1 MDNLPI
7 GPLLAVLAL
16 LILWS
21 GLFTAI
27 EAAQQHL
34 LTQRTASRS
43 GDKPVAKL
51 NFPLNSLIFCN
62 TLCRALVVVISTLL
76 AIFGWA
82 EKGPWLACL
91 SATAALLVFADY
103 LPRTLASRY
112 PDTILALGNTLLGV
126 PLKIIYPAAWLLGGI
141 SQLLLKPFARKVKV
155 VQQSEDEPPAPQ
167 NDGTDHEHPA
177 CRPHALSGIHAL
189 DNITVNDILVPRS
202 EVDGINLDDSIEE
215 IIEQLRANKR
225 TRLPVFHS
233 DINQVEAVLNTRQIR
248 HLLPDA
254 SLTKDALLAA
264 CHEPYFVPESTPLQL
279 QLLNFHKQQRRLGM
293 VVDEYGEVEGI
304 VTLEDILEE
313 IVGEF
318 ESQHSLDNPHIHP
331 QADGRLVI
339 EGAASIRELNKS
351 LGWHLPSDG
360 PKTLNGLVTEALET
374 IPDSAVCLKIGRYRL
389 EILETEDNRVSRVL
403 IWHVAAGEA
412 TSLRSMA
419 KPL

>member
-1 MDNLPI
+1 MDDLPI
-7 GPLLAVLAL
+7 GPMLAVVAL

-34 LTQRTASRS
+34 LAQRTASRS
-43 GDKPVAKL
+43 SDKPVAKL
-51 NFPLNSLIFCN
+51 SFPLSSLILCN

-76 AIFGWA
+76 AIFTWA
-82 EKGPWLACL
+82 ENGPWVACL
-91 SATAALLVFADY
+91 VAGAMLLVFADY
-103 LPRTLASRY
+103 LPRALAVRY
-112 PDTILALGNTLLGV
+112 PDAVLSLGNTLLGV
-126 PLKIIYPAAWLLGGI
+126 PLKIVYPAAWLLDGL
-141 SQLLLKPFARKVKV
+141 SRLLTRPFARRVRV
-155 VQQSEDEPPAPQ
+155 VQQSEDETPTDRHDDPQ
-167 NDGTDHEHPA
+167 SPV
-177 CRPHALSGIHAL
+177 CRPHPLPGIHAL

-202 EVDGINLDDSIEE
+202 DVDGINLDDSIEE
-215 IIEQLRANKR
+215 IVEQLRANRR

-248 HLLPDA
+248 HLLTEGN
-254 SLTKDALLAA
+254 LTREALLAA
-264 CHEPYFVPESTPLQL
+264 SYDPYFVPESTPLQL

-293 VVDEYGEVEGI
+293 VVDEYGEVLGI

-318 ESQHSLDNPHIHP
+318 ESQHSLHNPHIHP

-339 EGAASIRELNKS
+339 DGAASIRELNKS

-374 IPDSAVCLKIGRYRL
+374 IPDSPVCLKIGRYRL
-389 EILETEDNRVSRVL
+389 EILETEDNRVTRVL
-403 IWHVAAGEA
+403 IWH
-412 TSLRSMA
+412 TSAVPVTL
-419 KPL
+419 

>member
-1 MDNLPI
+1 MDDLPI
-7 GPLLAVLAL
+7 GPMLAVVAL

-34 LTQRTASRS
+34 LAQRTASRS
-43 GDKPVAKL
+43 SDTPVAKL
-51 NFPLNSLIFCN
+51 SFPLSSLIFCN

-76 AIFGWA
+76 AIFTWA
-82 EKGPWLACL
+82 EKGPWVACL
-91 SATAALLVFADY
+91 VAGAMLLVFADY
-103 LPRTLASRY
+103 LPRALAARY
-112 PDTILALGNTLLGV
+112 PDAVLSLGNTLLGV
-126 PLKIIYPAAWLLGGI
+126 PLKIVYPAAWLLDGL
-141 SQLLLKPFARKVKV
+141 SRSLTRPFARRVRV
-155 VQQSEDEPPAPQ
+155 VQQSEDETPTDRHDDPQ
-167 NDGTDHEHPA
+167 SPV
-177 CRPHALSGIHAL
+177 CRPHPLPGIHAL

-202 EVDGINLDDSIEE
+202 DVDGINLDDSIEE
-215 IIEQLRANKR
+215 IVEQLRANRR

-248 HLLPDA
+248 HLLTEGN
-254 SLTKDALLAA
+254 LTREALLAA
-264 CHEPYFVPESTPLQL
+264 SYDPYFVPESTPLQL

-293 VVDEYGEVEGI
+293 VVDEYGEVLGI

-318 ESQHSLDNPHIHP
+318 ESQHSLHNPHIHP

-339 EGAASIRELNKS
+339 DGAASIRELNKS

-374 IPDSAVCLKIGRYRL
+374 IPDSPVCLKIGRYRL
-389 EILETEDNRVSRVL
+389 EILETEDNRVTRVL
-403 IWHVAAGEA
+403 IWH
-412 TSLRSMA
+412 TSA
-419 KPL
+419 VPVTP

>member
-1 MDNLPI
+1 MDDLPI
-7 GPLLAVLAL
+7 GPMLAVLAL

-27 EAAQQHL
+27 EVAQQQL
-34 LTQRTASRS
+34 LAQRTASRS
-43 GDKPVAKL
+43 SDKPVAKL
-51 NFPLNSLIFCN
+51 SFPLNSLIFCN
-62 TLCRALVVVISTLL
+62 TLCRALVMVISTLL
-76 AIFGWA
+76 AIFTWA
-82 EKGPWLACL
+82 GNGPWVACL
-91 SATAALLVFADY
+91 GAGAALLVFADY
-103 LPRTLASRY
+103 LPRTLAYRH
-112 PDTILALGNTLLGV
+112 PDAVLNLGNTLLGA
-126 PLKIIYPAAWLLGGI
+126 PLKIIYPAAWLLNGF
-141 SQLLLKPFARKVKV
+141 SQLLMRPFARKVKV
-155 VQQSEDEPPAPQ
+155 VQQSEDETPADRHEDQ
-167 NDGTDHEHPA
+167 DHSV
-177 CRPHALSGIHAL
+177 CRPHPLSGIHAL

-202 EVDGINLDDSIEE
+202 DVDGINLDDPIEE
-215 IIEQLRANKR
+215 IIEQLRHNKR

-233 DINQVEAVLNTRQIR
+233 DINQVEAVLNTRHIR

-254 SLTKDALLAA
+254 SLTMEALRAA
-264 CHEPYFVPESTPLQL
+264 SHDPYFVPESTPLQL

-293 VVDEYGEVEGI
+293 VVDEYGEVLGI

-389 EILETEDNRVSRVL
+389 EILETEDNRVTRVL
-403 IWHVAAGEA
+403 IWH
-412 TSLRSMA
+412 TSSVPA
-419 KPL
+419 II